1 MSKKKKREPL
11 PVLDN
16 KYSLIDTHCHLDM
29 DPYKNDLDE
38 VISRAAEAGVTRI
51 LSIGIDLASSRRAV
65 ELANQYPE
73 IFAAIGVHPHHAGDF
88 TQEVADIFRDLARD
102 NGVIGY
108 GEIGVDT
115 IKEYAPQDIQEKAL
129 KEQIELA
136 VELGLPVIIHD
147 REAHETVYRSLKE
160 RAPLPAGGIIHCFS
174 GNAAWAEKFM
184 DLGFFI
190 SIPGVVTF
198 NKAEDLKEAVRHIPL
213 SRLLVETDGPFLAP
227 APYRGKRN
235 EPAYTL
241 YTARKISEIKELTL
255 EEVAEATTANAG
267 RLFNLEWN

>member
-29 DPYKNDLDE
+29 EPYKDDLDE

-51 LSIGIDLASSRRAV
+51 LSVGIDLASSRRAV
-65 ELANQYPE
+65 ELANRYPG
-73 IFAAIGVHPHHAGDF
+73 IYATIGIHPHHADDF
-88 TQEVADIFRDLARD
+88 TPETAEIFRDLARD
-102 NGVIGY
+102 SRVIGY

-115 IKEYAPQDIQEKAL
+115 VKEYADKDIQEKAL
-129 KEQIELA
+129 KDQTELA
-136 VELGLPVIIHD
+136 IELGLPIIIHD

-174 GNAAWAEKFM
+174 GDAAWADKFM

-198 NKAEDLKEAVRHIPL
+198 NKAEDLQEAVRHIPL
-213 SRLLVETDGPFLAP
+213 SYLLVETDGPFLAP
-227 APYRGKRN
+227 SPYRGKRN

-241 YTARKISEIKELTL
+241 YTAQKISEIKGLTL

-267 RLFNLEWN
+267 RLFNLDLD